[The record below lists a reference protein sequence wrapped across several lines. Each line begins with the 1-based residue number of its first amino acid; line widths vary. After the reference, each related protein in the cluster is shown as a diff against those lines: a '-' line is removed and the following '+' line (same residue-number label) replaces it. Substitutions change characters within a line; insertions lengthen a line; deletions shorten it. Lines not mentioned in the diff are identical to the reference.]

1 MALVELRR
9 VGKRFPNGVAAL
21 QDVTLD
27 FEAGVVTAILGPSG
41 AGKST
46 LLRTINGLETPTEGT
61 ITVDGIAVR
70 PQTLRQ
76 VRRRVGMV
84 FQHFNLVPRLSVM
97 VNVLTGRLGY
107 RSLFTSLTYLFPASD
122 HELAIA
128 ALGKVGL
135 MDKAWDRADR
145 LSGGQQQR
153 VGIARALV
161 QQPKLILADEPVA
174 SLDPATSEDVMRLMV
189 DVARSERVALVVNL
203 HQVDLA
209 RDFCDRI
216 VGLRGGRVVL
226 DGPADSFSSDD
237 LQSLYG
243 GKP

>member
-1 MALVELRR
+1 MALVELRG
-9 VGKRFPNGVAAL
+9 VGKRFPNGVSAL

-27 FEAGVVTAILGPSG
+27 FEVGVVTAVLGPSG

-70 PQTLRQ
+70 HQTLRQ

-128 ALGKVGL
+128 ALAKVGL
-135 MDKAWDRADR
+135 TDKAWDRADR

-203 HQVDLA
+203 HQVELA

-216 VGLRGGRVVL
+216 VGLRAGRVVL
-226 DGPADSFSSDD
+226 DGPATTFSADD

>member
-1 MALVELRR
+1 MALVELRG
-9 VGKRFPNGVAAL
+9 VGKQFPNGVSAL
-21 QDVTLD
+21 SDVSLD
-27 FEAGVVTAILGPSG
+27 FEAGAVTAVLGASG

-46 LLRTINGLETPTEGT
+46 LLRSINGLETASSGT
-61 ITVDGIAVR
+61 ILVDGIEVGPR
-70 PQTLRQ
+70 TLRV

-97 VNVLTGRLGY
+97 VNVLTGRLAY
-107 RSLFTSLTYLFPASD
+107 RSVLTSLTYLFPSSD
-122 HELAIA
+122 HELAVA
-128 ALGKVGL
+128 ALKKVGL
-135 MDKAWDRADR
+135 ADKAWDRADR

-174 SLDPATSEDVMRLMV
+174 SLDPATSDEVMRLMV
-189 DVARSERVALVVNL
+189 DLARSEGVALVVNL

-209 RDFCDRI
+209 RQYCDRI
-216 VGLRGGRVVL
+216 VGLRAGKVVI
-226 DGPADSFSSDD
+226 DGAPATLSDSD

-243 GKP
+243 GRP